1 VVNWG
6 TPEWSVFPA
15 EMVVQVRTQINQF
28 AFIYNFHIHFSC
40 SFRLV
45 QFRYITRKF
54 GLVNGILRHFEQF
67 VRYFVEAS
75 FIGVWNWNTQG
86 KPPTC
91 RKSLTKL
98 YHIMLYR
105 VHLANGHKTQN
116 EDKQKLMT
124 AKSKRN
130 IDPSTKLGWIQVL
143 VKEVNVKK
151 DTRHAS
157 HIVMFDREVLRKKY

>member
-1 VVNWG
+1 MVNWG

-28 AFIYNFHIHFSC
+28 AFIYNFHIDFLF

-54 GLVNGILRHFEQF
+54 GFVNGVLRHFQQF

-116 EDKQKLMT
+116 EDKQK
-124 AKSKRN
+124 
-130 IDPSTKLGWIQVL
+130 
-143 VKEVNVKK
+143 
-151 DTRHAS
+151 
-157 HIVMFDREVLRKKY
+157 